1 MKKSKERKLLKRT
14 ILYIEAKRTNYILNT
29 KDKDMIR
36 NLQNRQ
42 YTEILVYLNMLLKET
57 IEGEF
62 YAIY

>member
-29 KDKDMIR
+29 KDKHMIR

-42 YTEILVYLNMLLKET
+42 YTEILVYLNMLLKEHDK
-57 IEGEF
+57 I
-62 YAIY
+62 